1 MLSNTDLLIITRRQM
16 HIDLHA
22 AVRQQDLSHS
32 AFDAGSLIVNINPD
46 SNSGHWVALVIMRN
60 KTAVFFDPFGAPP
73 SKDIIRF
80 MSANGVKQ
88 YIYNNNDI
96 QSIEDDSCG
105 YFCLGFL
112 HFFQTNT
119 RLKAET
125 RMSRFTSLF
134 ENNVSK
140 NRAILREYIADACK
154 KLSKDTT

>member
-32 AFDAGSLIVNINPD
+32 AFDAGSLIINISPQD
-46 SNSGHWVALVIMRN
+46 SNIGHWVALVIMRN
-60 KTAVFFDPFGAPP
+60 KTAVYFDPFAAPP

-80 MSANGVKQ
+80 MTANGVKK

-105 YFCLGFL
+105 YFCLAFL
-112 HFFQTNT
+112 HYFQTNT

-125 RMSRFTSLF
+125 KMSRFTSMF
-134 ENNVSK
+134 ENDVSK
-140 NRAILREYIADACK
+140 NRAILREYIANACK
-154 KLSKDTT
+154 KISQT